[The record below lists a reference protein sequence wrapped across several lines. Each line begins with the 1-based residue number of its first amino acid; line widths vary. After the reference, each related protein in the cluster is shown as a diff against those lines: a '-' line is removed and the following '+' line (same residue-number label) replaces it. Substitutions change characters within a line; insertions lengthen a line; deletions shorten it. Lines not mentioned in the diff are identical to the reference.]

1 MASTLLRCLSLAVVL
16 GCVSQLPAF
25 GQADPIKFG
34 KVELKDLDEK
44 NFVADSAA
52 EAVIL
57 CDYGRSRIDL
67 VNNSFRVSFERVTR
81 IKILKK
87 SGYDWAT
94 VKVPLYKKNTQEEKL
109 VNLRGFTYNVVGGQL
124 VKDKLEST
132 AVFSEQLTPNNI
144 IRKFTMPNVREG
156 SIIEYTYIVNSDF
169 LFNFQDWQFEHEI
182 PVRWSEYRVSIPEYF
197 DYKKLMQGYQSLA
210 VQEHTEGTT
219 QMTIRSAG
227 GFSGEFTHGSGR
239 EQASTETL
247 TPKVDNFRWAMK
259 DLPAFREEPYMTTAN
274 NFMARIN
281 FELAGTKMPG
291 RPYINV
297 AGDWNKISK
306 ELLEDDEFGGQLSRG
321 GFLKD
326 KVATI
331 VAQHADPQARI
342 AAIHDLARKSVKY
355 NGMDRL
361 YASNSLRASFDKH
374 SGNSADVN
382 LLLIA
387 LLREAGLTVHPLV
400 LSTRSHGMINTSFV
414 MLANFNYV
422 VASVVLPDNKQ
433 LLVDATE
440 DLAPCGMLPA
450 RCLNGAG
457 RLVLPN
463 DQESAWVDLTPSQ
476 HFTEYR
482 QINLVLDEKGGLSGK
497 IHHEHGGYSA
507 LYHRGRI
514 EKLGEKKYVE
524 EMAEGHEG
532 WSIPKYTFA
541 ERATVQKPLAMDY
554 EFTSPGGDAPAGT
567 LYLNPLR
574 SLSDEKNPF
583 VREGRM
589 FPVDFGA
596 PMDETL
602 MVTLTLPA
610 GYVVEE
616 LPKPIALELPDNG
629 GRFVYNIAPNQN
641 TLQIVSRLNLRKAV
655 YSAEEYAS
663 LREFYTR
670 ALAKQAEQIVLKKKS

>member
-1 MASTLLRCLSLAVVL
+1 MASTLLRCLSLALML
-16 GCVSQLPAF
+16 GSVSPLPAL

-57 CDYGRSRIDL
+57 CDYGRSHVEL
-67 VNNSFRVSFERVTR
+67 VNNSFHLVFERITR

-94 VKVPLYKKNTQEEKL
+94 VKVPLVKFGGTQERFSS
-109 VNLRGFTYNVVGGQL
+109 LRGFTYNVVNGQL

-132 AVFSEQLTPNNI
+132 AIFTEQNSTNFF

-156 SIIEYTYIVNSDF
+156 SIIEYAYTIGSDF
-169 LFNFQDWQFEHEI
+169 LFNFQDWQFEHKI
-182 PVRWSEYRVSIPEYF
+182 PVRWSEYRASIPEYF
-197 DYKKLMQGYQSLA
+197 DYKKLMQGYYPLT
-210 VQEHTEGTT
+210 VQEKTTGAT
-219 QMTIRSAG
+219 QMPLRG
-227 GFSGEFTHGSGR
+227 YSGVRNNSVSVE
-239 EQASTETL
+239 
-247 TPKVDNFRWAMK
+247 NYRWAMK
-259 DLPAFREEPYMTTAN
+259 DLPAFREEPYMTSPR
-274 NFMARIN
+274 NFMAGMK
-281 FELAGTKMPG
+281 FELAGMKFPEE
-291 RPYINV
+291 PYRDV
-297 AGDWNKISK
+297 SGSWAKISK
-306 ELLEDDEFGGQLSRG
+306 ELLENENFGAQLDRG

-326 KVATI
+326 EVKALVAKN
-331 VAQHADPQARI
+331 ADPQARI
-342 AAIHDLARKSVKY
+342 AAIHDLVRTSVKY
-355 NGMDRL
+355 NGSDHF
-361 YASNSLRASFDKH
+361 YTSKTLRSTFDKH

-387 LLREAGLTVHPLV
+387 LLREAGFTVHPLL
-400 LSTRSHGMINTSFV
+400 LSTRDHGVINTSFP
-414 MLANFNYV
+414 MLSSFNYV
-422 VASVVLPDNKQ
+422 VGSVTLPDGKQ

-440 DLAPCGMLPA
+440 ELAPCGLLPM
-450 RCLNGAG
+450 RCLNGSG
-457 RLVLPN
+457 RLVLPQVN
-463 DQESAWVDLTPSQ
+463 ELAWTDLAPAQ
-476 HFTEYR
+476 RFTEYR

-497 IHHEHGGYSA
+497 VHQEHSGYAA
-507 LYHRGRI
+507 LSQRGKVR
-514 EKLGEKKYVE
+514 KLGEQKYVE
-524 EMAEGHEG
+524 ELAQQHEG

-541 ERATVQKPLAMDY
+541 ERDALHKPLTLDY
-554 EFTSPGGDAPAGT
+554 TFAIPGADAPASV
-567 LYLNPLR
+567 LYLSPLR
-574 SLSDEKNPF
+574 SLGDEKNPF